1 MVAGGKRGSAGGVQ
15 SLCRTYRPAPRRFP
29 PVLMA
34 KFGVYRLRDGNGYLL
49 DCQADLLRDLNT
61 RFVVPLLPVD
71 TAPKPA
77 ARLNPIFEIQG
88 EQYMMVT
95 QFAATVPSSELRTLV
110 MSLSEQGITIGNA
123 LDMLISGY

>member
-1 MVAGGKRGSAGGVQ
+1 
-15 SLCRTYRPAPRRFP
+15 
-29 PVLMA
+29 MA

-49 DCQADLLRDLNT
+49 DCKADLLRDLNT

-77 ARLNPIFEIQG
+77 ARLNPIFEIKG

-95 QFAATVPSSELRTLV
+95 QFAPIVPSSELRTLV
-110 MSLSEQGITIGNA
+110 MLLSEKGLTLGNA
-123 LDMLISGY
+123 IDLMIRSESNK

>member
-1 MVAGGKRGSAGGVQ
+1 
-15 SLCRTYRPAPRRFP
+15 
-29 PVLMA
+29 MA

-61 RFVVPLLPVD
+61 RFVVPLLLFD

-95 QFAATVPSSELRTLV
+95 QFAAKVPSSELRTLV
-110 MSLSEQGITIGNA
+110 VSLSEQGSTKIGRAHVGTQDTNA
-123 LDMLISGY
+123 Q